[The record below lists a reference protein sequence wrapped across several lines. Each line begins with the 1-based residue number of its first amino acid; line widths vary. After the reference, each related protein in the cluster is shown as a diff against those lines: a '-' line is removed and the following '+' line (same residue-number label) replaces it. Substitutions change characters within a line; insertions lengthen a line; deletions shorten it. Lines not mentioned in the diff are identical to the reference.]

1 MKKLR
6 FIGLIVL
13 FVLLLCF
20 IPVYAND
27 SVEEFEQSITQDLS
41 ELLPQEILQ
50 ELPESILQGE
60 AVYDTS
66 FLFRAAGRVIRSCMG
81 DVIADFAA
89 LLGLMLIA
97 SALTAMRGTFFSD
110 KIGQAF
116 SFLSLLCSAVAVYQT
131 VESLWSE
138 CGNCLDS
145 IVSFGNGLIPILAAL
160 LTAGGN
166 ATAAAVSTSGLTA
179 SLAAVGNLS
188 AKLLFPMLRI
198 GFAFALLASVS
209 GEISLDGLGGLI
221 RRMCTTVLAVAM
233 TAFSTVLAFQTRL
246 AASTDSVGARVLRFA
261 IGTIVP
267 MVGGAVNEAVHAVAG
282 SLGYLRTFVGTVSIF
297 ALVLLL
303 LPVLIRLFLYKIAFS
318 LGATIGGVLGCSGE
332 SKLLGE
338 IRDLMNFAIAL
349 LFFSASV
356 LLVYLTVF
364 MKTASALSAA

>member
-1 MKKLR
+1 MKRTTYACL
-6 FIGLIVL
+6 LAAVLALL
-13 FVLLLCF
+13 FVLPSHATDHIDDFESGITGDLC
-20 IPVYAND
+20 N
-27 SVEEFEQSITQDLS
+27 
-41 ELLPQEILQ
+41 LLPRDIAES
-50 ELPESILQGE
+50 LPEDLLQGE

-66 FLFRAAGRVIRSCMG
+66 FFFGAVGHVLKSCAGEVIS
-81 DVIADFAA
+81 DFAS

-97 SALTAMRGTFFSD
+97 SVLTAMRETFFSD

-116 SFLSLLCSAVAVYQT
+116 SFLTLICSAVAIYHT
-131 VESLWSE
+131 VESLWDE
-138 CGNCLDS
+138 CGNCLDRLLE
-145 IVSFGNGLIPILAAL
+145 FGNGLIPIITAL

-166 ATAAAVSTSGLTA
+166 TTAAAVSASGLTA
-179 SLAAVGNLS
+179 SLAAVGNIA

-198 GFAFALLASVS
+198 GYAFSLLASVS
-209 GEISLDGLGGLI
+209 GEVSLDGLGSLV

-233 TAFSTVLAFQTRL
+233 TAFSTILAFQTKL

-261 IGTIVP
+261 IGTVVP

-297 ALVLLL
+297 AVVLIL
-303 LPVLIRLFLYKIAFS
+303 LPVLVRLFLYKLAFS
-318 LGATIGGVLGCSGE
+318 LGSVIGGVLGCTRE

-338 IRDLMNFAIAL
+338 VRDLMNFAIAL

-364 MKTASALSAA
+364 MKTASALSAS